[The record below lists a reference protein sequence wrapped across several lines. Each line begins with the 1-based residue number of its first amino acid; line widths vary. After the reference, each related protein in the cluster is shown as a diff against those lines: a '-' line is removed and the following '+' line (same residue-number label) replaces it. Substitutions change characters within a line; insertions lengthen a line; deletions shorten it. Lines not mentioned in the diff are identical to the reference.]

1 MGAGQRVP
9 TARYPL
15 LNNDPYGNQAIWR
28 IAGPMILS
36 AVTTPLLG
44 MVDTAVVGHLDE
56 AWYLGAVAV
65 GATIFSLLFMGLNF
79 LRMGT
84 TGLTAQA
91 FGANSDDGVRESL
104 GQPCVAALLLA
115 SLIVLLQGP
124 IIDLALTLLAPGPE
138 VAEQARLYFAIR
150 VWSAPASLLNF
161 VLIGWLLGMQNA
173 RGPLT
178 MVLTINTVNIVLD
191 LGFVVGL
198 GWRVEGVAA
207 ATLIAELG
215 GLVVGSL
222 FVRRELRERRG
233 DWSTIRLGDPR
244 RYARLFD
251 VNGNLFL
258 RTMALMFVFAF
269 ITARG
274 ARLGDEFLAAN
285 AVLMNFQLLLSYA
298 LDGMAHA
305 AEALVGRA
313 AGARDRAG
321 LLRAVA
327 RTLRWSVGMAA
338 IFTLIYLAAGTRL
351 IDLLTGID
359 AVRDLARTYLPW
371 LIVLPLISV
380 WSFLY
385 DGVYVGITRSREMML
400 VMVGS
405 AACLFLPA
413 WYLFAD
419 LGNQAL
425 WLAFTLFMAGRGLGM
440 HLWFQRLM
448 AGDGLPP
455 IKERSV

>member
-1 MGAGQRVP
+1 MTKAVNSESRAVD
-9 TARYPL
+9 A
-15 LNNDPYGNQAIWR
+15 YGNAAVWR

-44 MVDTAVVGHLDE
+44 IVDTAVVGHLE
-56 AWYLGAVAV
+56 QAWYLGGVAV
-65 GATIFSLLFMGLNF
+65 GGTIFATLFMGFNF

-91 FGANSDDGVRESL
+91 YGAGSDNGVRESL
-104 GQPCVAALLLA
+104 GQPAVAAVMLAALLL
-115 SLIVLLQGP
+115 VLRQP
-124 IIDLALTLLAPGPE
+124 IIDVAMVLLAPGPE

-150 VWSAPASLLNF
+150 IFSAPASLLNY

-173 RGPLT
+173 RGPLA
-178 MVLTINTVNIVLD
+178 MVLTINIINILLD
-191 LGFVVGL
+191 LWFVLGL

-207 ATLIAELG
+207 ATLIAEIAGLAVG
-215 GLVVGSL
+215 GL
-222 FVRRELRERRG
+222 FIRQELRDRRG
-233 DWSTIRLGDPR
+233 DWSEIRLADPR
-244 RYARLFD
+244 RYARLLD
-251 VNGNLFL
+251 VNGNLFI

-274 ARLGDEFLAAN
+274 ARLGDTVLAAN
-285 AVLMNFQLLLSYA
+285 AVLMNFQMLLAYA

-305 AEALVGRA
+305 AEALVGKA

-327 RTLRWSVGMAA
+327 RTLRWSLGMAVA
-338 IFTLIYLAAGTRL
+338 FTFAYLVAGTRL
-351 IDLLTGID
+351 IDVMTGID
-359 AVRDLARTYLPW
+359 TVRETARVYLPW
-371 LIVLPLISV
+371 LIASPLISV

-385 DGVYVGITRSREMML
+385 DGVYVGITRSREMMA
-400 VMVGS
+400 VMVLATVG
-405 AACLFLPA
+405 LFLPV

-425 WLAFTLFMAGRGLGM
+425 WLAFTVFMLGRGLGM
-440 HLWFQRLM
+440 HLWFKRLL
-448 AGDGLPP
+448 AISDTGLP
-455 IKERSV
+455 KAGEHGT

>member
-1 MGAGQRVP
+1 M
-9 TARYPL
+9 
-15 LNNDPYGNQAIWR
+15 
-28 IAGPMILS
+28 
-36 AVTTPLLG
+36 
-44 MVDTAVVGHLDE
+44 
-56 AWYLGAVAV
+56 
-65 GATIFSLLFMGLNF
+65 
-79 LRMGT
+79 
-84 TGLTAQA
+84 
-91 FGANSDDGVRESL
+91 
-104 GQPCVAALLLA
+104 
-115 SLIVLLQGP
+115 
-124 IIDLALTLLAPGPE
+124 
-138 VAEQARLYFAIR
+138 
-150 VWSAPASLLNF
+150 WSAPASLLNF

-173 RGPLT
+173 RGPLA

-198 GWRVEGVAA
+198 GWRVEGVAT
-207 ATLIAELG
+207 ATLIAELA

-222 FVRRELRERRG
+222 FARRELRERRG

-405 AACLFLPA
+405 AAFLFLPT

-425 WLAFTLFMAGRGLGM
+425 
-440 HLWFQRLM
+440 
-448 AGDGLPP
+448 
-455 IKERSV
+455 

>member
-1 MGAGQRVP
+1 MSDSSLA
-9 TARYPL
+9 
-15 LNNDPYGNQAIWR
+15 DPYGNRAIWR

-44 MVDTAVVGHLDE
+44 MVDTAVVGHLDQ

-91 FGANSDDGVRESL
+91 FGAGSDDGVRESL
-104 GQPCVAALLLA
+104 GQPALAALLLA
-115 SLIVLLQGP
+115 SLIVLLQSP
-124 IIDLALTLLAPGPE
+124 ISDIAMTLLAPGPE

-173 RGPLT
+173 RGPLA
-178 MVLTINTVNIVLD
+178 MVLTINVVNIVLD
-191 LGFVVGL
+191 LWFVVVL
-198 GWRVEGVAA
+198 DWRVEGVAT
-207 ATLIAELG
+207 ATLIAELA
-215 GLVVGSL
+215 GLAMGSL
-222 FVRRELRERRG
+222 FVRRELHKRPG
-233 DWSTIRLGDPR
+233 NWATVRLGEAR
-244 RYARLFD
+244 RYARLLD

-274 ARLGDEFLAAN
+274 ARLGDAVLVAN

-338 IFTLIYLAAGTRL
+338 AFTIFYLAAGNWL

-359 AVRDLARTYLPW
+359 AVRNVARAYLPW
-371 LIVLPLISV
+371 LIVSPLISV

-385 DGVYVGITRSREMML
+385 DGVYVGITRSREMMV
-400 VMVGS
+400 VMVASTVG
-405 AACLFLPA
+405 LFLPA

-440 HLWFQRLM
+440 HFWFKHLI
-448 AGDGLPP
+448 AGGAGLPP
-455 IKERSV
+455 VEERNA